1 MKKYVRNKNFISDD
15 FINKLEKN
23 SNENNNKLILLLLI
37 VNIFIIPNSISKI
50 SNELENRKSVYAANM
65 HSNSNA
71 TYKNINNDKLIL
83 ILNSIGNIKKIK
95 IDNTGGF
102 IEVDSMDEV
111 YNIEEKKDFKI
122 KSVEIKEKTISVEVQ
137 LWKINTYY
145 ILL

>member
-50 SNELENRKSVYAANM
+50 SNELENRKSVSAANM
-65 HSNSNA
+65 HNNSSA

-95 IDNTGGF
+95 IDNNGGF
-102 IEVDSMDEV
+102 IEVDSMEEV
-111 YNIEEKKDFKI
+111 YNIDEKKDFKI

-137 LWKINTYY
+137 L
-145 ILL
+145 

>member
-50 SNELENRKSVYAANM
+50 SSELENRKSVSAANM
-65 HSNSNA
+65 DNNSNA

-95 IDNTGGF
+95 IDNNGGF
-102 IEVDSMDEV
+102 IEVDSMEEV
-111 YNIEEKKDFKI
+111 YNIDEKKDFKI

-137 LWKINTYY
+137 L
-145 ILL
+145 